1 MSYETTKLKCNLI
14 ASLATVSGLA
24 ILFLSVL
31 GFNQVRWV
39 KYLLLS
45 LGSTVSAGGLV
56 ARSIAK
62 DTQSANLDLLFA
74 EKVTR
79 LTALIDPLP
88 VLEAD
93 YVETATTPRPP
104 ALPQS
109 KRQDLPEIIEPPSDW
124 LIKVCLMSNHFRVN
138 GQTGSGKS
146 TFMLNLLTILV
157 KSFQA
162 KNVEVQIIIID
173 PKYPFSD
180 WGSYTPSYKGL
191 EESLEGLE
199 AMSKT
204 VLERLQLARECAD
217 HKRPLPVFRPQLWVV
232 DEIDMIV
239 SEYEK
244 LAAKHLKT
252 GLKVGRAL
260 GVKLAYVGQSPLA
273 DDLKLRRNDFNNST
287 NIFLGSNCLAGVDET
302 CYTGHQKSFL
312 TGQLAAR
319 EALEQKYFA
328 LIKAPSLPPFTA
340 QLPRENE
347 YGSLPSVEDRSLP
360 SVEDSKILEAGEDSK
375 INASQSSSDK
385 LTAINALKQSG
396 EDRVSVI
403 ICKVWGLGSA
413 SGRNYQTAREEYRK
427 LTGE

>member
-1 MSYETTKLKCNLI
+1 MSYHATNFKCNII
-14 ASLATVSGLA
+14 ATLATVSGIA

-45 LGSTVSAGGLV
+45 LGSTVSAGGVV

-62 DTQSANLDLLFA
+62 DNRSSNLDLIFA
-74 EKVTR
+74 EKVNK

-93 YVETATTPRPP
+93 YVESTP
-104 ALPQS
+104 ALPS
-109 KRQDLPEIIEPPSDW
+109 KSKLPDIIDPPSDW

-157 KSFQA
+157 KSFEA
-162 KNVEVQIIIID
+162 KNQDVEIIIID

-180 WGSYTPSYKGL
+180 WGSYTPSYKGI
-191 EESLEGLE
+191 EESLEGLQ
-199 AMSKT
+199 AMSDT
-204 VLERLQLARECAD
+204 VIERLALARQCAD
-217 HKRPLPVFRPQLWVV
+217 RKKPLPIFRPQLWIV
-232 DEIDMIV
+232 DEIDMVI
-239 SEYEK
+239 SQYQKE
-244 LAAKHLKT
+244 AANHLKT

-260 GVKLAYVGQSPLA
+260 GVKLAYVGQSPLSS
-273 DDLKLRRNDFNNST
+273 DLKLRRNDFNNST
-287 NIFLGSNCLAGVDET
+287 NFFLGSNGLAGVDEI
-302 CYTGHQKSFL
+302 CYTKRDKEFYMLQI
-312 TGQLAAR
+312 AAR
-319 EALEQKYFA
+319 EAIEQKYFA

-340 QLPRENE
+340 QLPRENQF
-347 YGSLPSVEDRSLP
+347 GSLPSVEDRSLP

-385 LTAINALKQSG
+385 LTAIKALKLSG
-396 EDRVSVI
+396 EDRISVI
-403 ICKVWGLGSA
+403 ICKVWGLPSA
-413 SGRNYQTAREEYRK
+413 SGRNYQSAREEYKK

>member
-1 MSYETTKLKCNLI
+1 MSYYATKLKCNII

-24 ILFLSVL
+24 ILFLTLL

-45 LGSTVSAGGLV
+45 LGSTVSAGGVV

-79 LTALIDPLP
+79 LTSLIDPLP
-88 VLEAD
+88 VLEGQF
-93 YVETATTPRPP
+93 VEASSVKS
-104 ALPQS
+104 LPQN
-109 KRQDLPEIIEPPSDW
+109 RQQLPDIIEPPSDW
-124 LIKVCLMSNHFRVN
+124 LVKVCLMSNHFRVN

-157 KSFQA
+157 KSFEA
-162 KNVEVQIIIID
+162 KNQNVEIIIID

-191 EESLEGLE
+191 DESLDGLE

-204 VLERLQLARECAD
+204 VLERLALARECAD
-217 HKRPLPVFRPQLWVV
+217 RKRPLPIFRPQLWVI

-239 SEYEK
+239 SEYQKE
-244 LAAKHLKT
+244 AAKHLKT

-260 GVKLAYVGQSPLA
+260 GVKLAYVGQSPLSS
-273 DDLKLRRNDFNNST
+273 DLKLRRNDFNNST
-287 NIFLGSNCLAGVDET
+287 NFFLGSNGLAGVDEI
-302 CYTGHQKSFL
+302 CYTKRDKEFYMMQI
-312 TGQLAAR
+312 AAR
-319 EALEQKYFA
+319 EAIEQRYFA

-340 QLPRENE
+340 QLPRENQFA
-347 YGSLPSVEDRSLP
+347 SLPSLEERSLP
-360 SVEDSKILEAGEDSK
+360 SLEDSKMLEAGEDTK
-375 INASQSSSDK
+375 INTSQSSSDK
-385 LTAINALKQSG
+385 LTAIKTLKQSG
-396 EDRVSVI
+396 EDRISVI
-403 ICKVWGLGSA
+403 ICKVWGLSSA
-413 SGRNYQTAREEYRK
+413 SGRNYQSAREEYKK

>member
-1 MSYETTKLKCNLI
+1 MSYHATNFKCNII
-14 ASLATVSGLA
+14 ATLATVSGIA

-45 LGSTVSAGGLV
+45 LGSTVSAGGVV

-62 DTQSANLDLLFA
+62 DNRSSNLDLIFA
-74 EKVTR
+74 EKVNK

-88 VLEAD
+88 VLEPD
-93 YVETATTPRPP
+93 FVEANPKSLT
-104 ALPQS
+104 QS
-109 KRQDLPEIIEPPSDW
+109 RQQLPEIIEPPNDW

-157 KSFQA
+157 KSFEA
-162 KNVEVQIIIID
+162 KNQEVEIIIID

-191 EESLEGLE
+191 EESLEGLQ
-199 AMSKT
+199 AMSDT
-204 VLERLQLARECAD
+204 VIERLALARQCAD
-217 HKRPLPVFRPQLWVV
+217 RKKPLPVFRPQLWIV
-232 DEIDMIV
+232 DEIDMVI
-239 SEYEK
+239 SQYQKE
-244 LAAKHLKT
+244 AANHLKT

-260 GVKLAYVGQSPLA
+260 GVKLAYVGQSPLSS
-273 DDLKLRRNDFNNST
+273 DLKLRRNDFNNST
-287 NIFLGSNCLAGVDET
+287 NFFLGSNGLAGVDEI
-302 CYTGHQKSFL
+302 CYTKRDKEFYMLQI
-312 TGQLAAR
+312 AAR
-319 EALEQKYFA
+319 EAVEQKYFA

-340 QLPRENE
+340 QLPLENQF
-347 YGSLPSVEDRSLP
+347 GTLPSVEDRSLP

-375 INASQSSSDK
+375 INTSQSSTDK
-385 LTAINALKQSG
+385 LTAINALKKSG

-403 ICKVWGLGSA
+403 ICKIWGLKNP

-427 LTGE
+427 ITGE

>member
-1 MSYETTKLKCNLI
+1 MSYHATNFKCNII
-14 ASLATVSGLA
+14 ATLATVSGIA

-45 LGSTVSAGGLV
+45 LGSTVSAGGVV

-62 DTQSANLDLLFA
+62 DNRSSNLDLIFA
-74 EKVTR
+74 EKVNK

-93 YVETATTPRPP
+93 YVEANSKSLT
-104 ALPQS
+104 QS
-109 KRQDLPEIIEPPSDW
+109 RQQLPEIIDPPSDW

-157 KSFQA
+157 KSFEA
-162 KNVEVQIIIID
+162 KNQDVEIIIID

-191 EESLEGLE
+191 EESLEGLQ
-199 AMSKT
+199 AMSDT
-204 VLERLQLARECAD
+204 VIERLALARQCAD
-217 HKRPLPVFRPQLWVV
+217 RKKPLPIFRPQLWIV
-232 DEIDMIV
+232 DEIDMVI
-239 SEYEK
+239 SQYQKE
-244 LAAKHLKT
+244 AANHLKT

-260 GVKLAYVGQSPLA
+260 GVKLAYVGQSPLSS
-273 DDLKLRRNDFNNST
+273 DLKLRRNDFNNST
-287 NIFLGSNCLAGVDET
+287 NFFLGSNGLAGVDEI
-302 CYTGHQKSFL
+302 CYTKRDKEFYMLQI
-312 TGQLAAR
+312 AAR
-319 EALEQKYFA
+319 EAIEQKYFA

-340 QLPRENE
+340 QLPRENQFA
-347 YGSLPSVEDRSLP
+347 SLPSVEDRSLP
-360 SVEDSKILEAGEDSK
+360 SVEDSKILEAGEDNK
-375 INASQSSSDK
+375 INTSQSSTDK
-385 LTAINALKQSG
+385 LTAINALKNSG

-403 ICKVWGLGSA
+403 ICKIWGLNNP

-427 LTGE
+427 ITGE

>member
-1 MSYETTKLKCNLI
+1 MYQSTKLKCNII

-45 LGSTVSAGGLV
+45 LGSTVSAGGVV

-79 LTALIDPLP
+79 LTSLIEPLP
-88 VLEAD
+88 VIEGQF
-93 YVETATTPRPP
+93 VEENPVK
-104 ALPQS
+104 ALPQ
-109 KRQDLPEIIEPPSDW
+109 RQQLPDIIEPPSDW
-124 LIKVCLMSNHFRVN
+124 LVKVCMLSNHFRVN

-157 KSFQA
+157 KSFEA
-162 KNVEVQIIIID
+162 KNQNVEIIIID

-204 VLERLQLARECAD
+204 VLERLALARECAD
-217 HKRPLPVFRPQLWVV
+217 RKRPLPVFRPQLWVV
-232 DEIDMIV
+232 DEIDMIA
-239 SEYEK
+239 SEYQKE
-244 LAAKHLKT
+244 AAKHLKT

-260 GVKLAYVGQSPLA
+260 GVKLAYVGQSPLSS
-273 DDLKLRRNDFNNST
+273 DLKLRRNDFNNST
-287 NIFLGSNCLAGVDET
+287 NFFLGSNGLAGVDEI
-302 CYTGHQKSFL
+302 CYTKRDKDFYMMQI
-312 TGQLAAR
+312 AAR

-347 YGSLPSVEDRSLP
+347 YGLTLPSL
-360 SVEDSKILEAGEDSK
+360 EDSKILEAGEDSK
-375 INASQSSSDK
+375 INASQSSTDK
-385 LTAINALKQSG
+385 LEAIKALKLAG
-396 EDRVSVI
+396 EDRLSVI
-403 ICKVWGLGSA
+403 ICKVWGLSSA

>member
-1 MSYETTKLKCNLI
+1 MYQSTKLKCNII

-45 LGSTVSAGGLV
+45 LGSTVNAGGVV

-79 LTALIDPLP
+79 LTSLIEPLP
-88 VLEAD
+88 VIEGQF
-93 YVETATTPRPP
+93 VEENPVK
-104 ALPQS
+104 ALPQ
-109 KRQDLPEIIEPPSDW
+109 RQQLPDIIEPPSDW
-124 LIKVCLMSNHFRVN
+124 LVKVCMLSNHFRVN

-157 KSFQA
+157 KSFEA
-162 KNVEVQIIIID
+162 KNQNVEIIIID

-204 VLERLQLARECAD
+204 VLERLALARECAD
-217 HKRPLPVFRPQLWVV
+217 RKRPLPVFRPQLWVV
-232 DEIDMIV
+232 DEIDMIA
-239 SEYEK
+239 SEYQKE
-244 LAAKHLKT
+244 AAKHLKT

-260 GVKLAYVGQSPLA
+260 GVKLAYVGQSPLSS
-273 DDLKLRRNDFNNST
+273 DLKLRRNDFNNST
-287 NIFLGSNCLAGVDET
+287 NFFLGSNGLAGVDEI
-302 CYTGHQKSFL
+302 CYTKRDKDFYMMQI
-312 TGQLAAR
+312 AAR

-340 QLPRENE
+340 QLPPENA
-347 YGSLPSVEDRSLP
+347 YGLTLP
-360 SVEDSKILEAGEDSK
+360 SVEDSKVLEAGED
-375 INASQSSSDK
+375 NNTNTSQSSSDK
-385 LTAINALKQSG
+385 LTAIKTLKQSG
-396 EDRVSVI
+396 EDRISVI

-413 SGRNYQTAREEYRK
+413 SGRAYQSARDEYRK

>member
-1 MSYETTKLKCNLI
+1 MSYHATNFKCNII

-45 LGSTVSAGGLV
+45 LGSTVSAGGVV

-88 VLEAD
+88 VLEGDFMEASP
-93 YVETATTPRPP
+93 VKQ
-104 ALPQS
+104 LPQN
-109 KRQDLPEIIEPPSDW
+109 RQQLPEIIDPPSDW
-124 LIKVCLMSNHFRVN
+124 LVKVCLMSNHFRVN

-157 KSFQA
+157 KSFES
-162 KNVEVQIIIID
+162 KNVDVEIVIID

-191 EESLEGLE
+191 DESLEGLE

-204 VLERLQLARECAD
+204 VLARLALARECAD
-217 HKRPLPVFRPQLWVV
+217 HKRALPVFRPQLWVV
-232 DEIDMIV
+232 DEIDMIT
-239 SEYEK
+239 SEYQKE
-244 LAAKHLKT
+244 AAKHLKT

-260 GVKLAYVGQSPLA
+260 GVKLAYVGQSPLSS
-273 DDLKLRRNDFNNST
+273 DLKLRRNDFNNST
-287 NIFLGSNCLAGVDET
+287 NFFLGSNGLAGVDEI
-302 CYTGHQKSFL
+302 CYTKRDKEFYMLQI
-312 TGQLAAR
+312 AAR

-328 LIKAPSLPPFTA
+328 LVKAPSLPPFTA

-347 YGSLPSVEDRSLP
+347 YGHLP
-360 SVEDSKILEAGEDSK
+360 SVEDSKLPSVEDSKMLEAGEDSK
-375 INASQSSSDK
+375 INASQSSPDK
-385 LTAINALKQSG
+385 LTAIKALKLSG
-396 EDRVSVI
+396 EVRLSVI
-403 ICKVWGLGSA
+403 ICKVWGLPSA
-413 SGRNYQTAREEYRK
+413 SGRNYQSAREEYRK

>member
-1 MSYETTKLKCNLI
+1 MSYYTTNLKCNII

-31 GFNQVRWV
+31 GLNQVRWV

-45 LGSTVSAGGLV
+45 LGTTVSAGGVV

-74 EKVTR
+74 EKLTR

-88 VLEAD
+88 VLEGQF
-93 YVETATTPRPP
+93 VETSTPVK
-104 ALPQS
+104 ALPQNN
-109 KRQDLPEIIEPPSDW
+109 QQLPEIIEPPSDW
-124 LIKVCLMSNHFRVN
+124 LIKVCMLSNHFRIN

-146 TFMLNLLTILV
+146 TFMLNLLTILTICFE
-157 KSFQA
+157 S
-162 KNVEVQIIIID
+162 KNVEVEIIIID

-180 WGSYTPSYKGL
+180 WGKHTPRYKGL
-191 EESLEGLE
+191 DESLDGLE

-204 VLERLQLARECAD
+204 VIERLALARECAD
-217 HKRPLPVFRPQLWVV
+217 RKKPLPVFRPQLWVI

-239 SEYEK
+239 SEYQKE
-244 LAAKHLKT
+244 AANHLKT

-260 GVKLAYVGQSPLA
+260 GVKLAYVGQSPLSS
-273 DDLKLRRNDFNNST
+273 DLKLRRNDFNNST
-287 NIFLGSNCLAGVDET
+287 NIFLGSNCLAGVDEI
-302 CYTGHQKSFL
+302 CYTGQQKSFL

-319 EALEQKYFA
+319 EDLEQQYFA
-328 LIKAPSLPPFTA
+328 LVKAPSLPPFTA
-340 QLPRENE
+340 KLPSENQFA
-347 YGSLPSVEDRSLP
+347 SLPSKLP
-360 SVEDSKILEAGEDSK
+360 SLEDSKMLEAGEDSK
-375 INASQSSSDK
+375 INTSQSSSDK

-396 EDRVSVI
+396 EDRISVI
-403 ICKVWGLGSA
+403 ICKIWGLPSA
-413 SGRNYQTAREEYRK
+413 SGRNYQSAREEYRK

>member
-1 MSYETTKLKCNLI
+1 MYQSTKLKCNII

-45 LGSTVSAGGLV
+45 LGSTVSAGGVV

-79 LTALIDPLP
+79 LTSLIEPLP
-88 VLEAD
+88 VIEGQF
-93 YVETATTPRPP
+93 VEENPVK
-104 ALPQS
+104 ALPQ
-109 KRQDLPEIIEPPSDW
+109 RQQLPDIIEPPSDW
-124 LIKVCLMSNHFRVN
+124 LVKVCMLSNHFRVN

-157 KSFQA
+157 KSFEA
-162 KNVEVQIIIID
+162 KNQNVEIIIID

-204 VLERLQLARECAD
+204 VLERLALARECAD
-217 HKRPLPVFRPQLWVV
+217 RKRPLPVFRPQLWVV
-232 DEIDMIV
+232 DEIDMIA
-239 SEYEK
+239 SEYQKE
-244 LAAKHLKT
+244 AAKHLKT

-260 GVKLAYVGQSPLA
+260 GVKLAYVGQSPLSS
-273 DDLKLRRNDFNNST
+273 DLKLRRNDFNNST
-287 NIFLGSNCLAGVDET
+287 NFFLGSNGLAGVDEI
-302 CYTGHQKSFL
+302 CYTKRDKDFYMMQI
-312 TGQLAAR
+312 AAR

-340 QLPRENE
+340 QLPPENA
-347 YGSLPSVEDRSLP
+347 YGLTLP
-360 SVEDSKILEAGEDSK
+360 SVEDSKVLEAGED
-375 INASQSSSDK
+375 NNTNTSQSSSDK
-385 LTAINALKQSG
+385 LTAIKTLKQSG
-396 EDRVSVI
+396 EDRISVI

-413 SGRNYQTAREEYRK
+413 SGRAYQSARDEYRK

>member
-1 MSYETTKLKCNLI
+1 MSYYATKLKCNII

-24 ILFLSVL
+24 ILFLSLL
-31 GFNQVRWV
+31 GFNQLRWV

-45 LGSTVSAGGLV
+45 LGATVSAGGVV

-62 DTQSANLDLLFA
+62 DTQSANLDLLFT

-79 LTALIDPLP
+79 LTTLIEPLP
-88 VLEAD
+88 VLEGQF
-93 YVETATTPRPP
+93 VESSTPAIATDKPLLKTS
-104 ALPQS
+104 Q
-109 KRQDLPEIIEPPSDW
+109 LPEIIEPPSDW

-157 KSFQA
+157 KSFEARNQ
-162 KNVEVQIIIID
+162 NVEVIIID

-191 EESLEGLE
+191 DESLDGLE

-204 VLERLQLARECAD
+204 VLERLALARECAD
-217 HKRPLPVFRPQLWVV
+217 HKRPLPVFRPQLWVI

-260 GVKLAYVGQSPLA
+260 GVKLAYVGQTPLA

-287 NIFLGSNCLAGVDET
+287 NIFLGSNCLAGVDEI
-302 CYTGHQKSFL
+302 CYTGQQKSFL

-319 EALEQKYFA
+319 EELEQKYFA
-328 LIKAPSLPPFTA
+328 LVKPPSLPPFTA
-340 QLPRENE
+340 QLPQENA
-347 YGSLPSVEDRSLP
+347 YGQSLPSL
-360 SVEDSKILEAGEDSK
+360 EDSKILEAGEDSK
-375 INASQSSSDK
+375 INASQSSSNK
-385 LTAINALKQSG
+385 LTAIKALKQSG
-396 EDRVSVI
+396 EDRISVI

-413 SGRNYQTAREEYRK
+413 SGRAYQSAREEYRK

>member
-1 MSYETTKLKCNLI
+1 MSYQSTKLKSNII

-24 ILFLSVL
+24 ILFLTLL

-45 LGSTVSAGGLV
+45 LGACVSAGGVV

-79 LTALIDPLP
+79 LTSLIEPLP
-88 VLEAD
+88 VLEGQF
-93 YVETATTPRPP
+93 VESSPSIATDKPLLK
-104 ALPQS
+104 ASQ
-109 KRQDLPEIIEPPSDW
+109 LPEIIEPPSDW

-157 KSFQA
+157 KSFEA
-162 KNVEVQIIIID
+162 KNQNVEIIIID

-180 WGSYTPSYKGL
+180 WGSYIPSYKGL
-191 EESLEGLE
+191 DESLDGLE

-204 VLERLQLARECAD
+204 VLERLALARECAD
-217 HKRPLPVFRPQLWVV
+217 HKRLLPVFRPQLWVI

-260 GVKLAYVGQSPLA
+260 GVKLAYVGQTPLA

-287 NIFLGSNCLAGVDET
+287 NIFLGSNCLAGVDEI
-302 CYTGHQKSFL
+302 CYTGQQKSFL

-319 EALEQKYFA
+319 EELEQKYFA
-328 LIKAPSLPPFTA
+328 LVKAPSLPPFTA
-340 QLPRENE
+340 QLPPENA
-347 YGSLPSVEDRSLP
+347 YGQSLPSL
-360 SVEDSKILEAGEDSK
+360 EDSKMLEAGEDTK
-375 INASQSSSDK
+375 INTSQSSSDK
-385 LTAINALKQSG
+385 LTAIKALKQSG
-396 EDRVSVI
+396 EDRISVI

-413 SGRNYQTAREEYRK
+413 SGRAYQSAREEYKK

>member
-1 MSYETTKLKCNLI
+1 MYQSTKLKCNII

-45 LGSTVSAGGLV
+45 LGSTVSAGGVV

-79 LTALIDPLP
+79 LTSLIEPLP
-88 VLEAD
+88 VIEGQF
-93 YVETATTPRPP
+93 VEENPVK
-104 ALPQS
+104 ALPQ
-109 KRQDLPEIIEPPSDW
+109 RQQLPDIIEPPSDW
-124 LIKVCLMSNHFRVN
+124 LVKVCMLSNHFRVN

-146 TFMLNLLTILV
+146 TFMLNLITILTICFE
-157 KSFQA
+157 S
-162 KNVEVQIIIID
+162 KNVDVEIIIID

-180 WGSYTPSYKGL
+180 WGSYTPRYKGI

-199 AMSKT
+199 DMSKT
-204 VLERLQLARECAD
+204 VLERLALARECAD
-217 HKRPLPVFRPQLWVV
+217 RKRPLPVFRPQLWVV
-232 DEIDMIV
+232 DEIDMII
-239 SEYEK
+239 SEYQK
-244 LAAKHLKT
+244 KAAKHLKI

-260 GVKLAYVGQSPLA
+260 GVKLAYVGQSPLSS
-273 DDLKLRRNDFNNST
+273 DLKLRRNDFNNST
-287 NIFLGSNCLAGVDET
+287 NFFLGSNGLAGVDEI
-302 CYTGHQKSFL
+302 CYTKRDKDFYMLQI
-312 TGQLAAR
+312 AAR
-319 EALEQKYFA
+319 EAIEQKYFA
-328 LIKAPSLPPFTA
+328 LVKVPSLPPFTA
-340 QLPRENE
+340 QLPPENA
-347 YGSLPSVEDRSLP
+347 YDRNLPSVEDN
-360 SVEDSKILEAGEDSK
+360 KILENGEANK

-385 LTAINALKQSG
+385 LEAIKALKLSG
-396 EDRVSVI
+396 EDRLSVI

-413 SGRNYQTAREEYRK
+413 SGRAYQNAREEYRK

>member
-1 MSYETTKLKCNLI
+1 MSYQATNLKCNII
-14 ASLATVSGLA
+14 ASLATVSGLM

-45 LGSTVSAGGLV
+45 LGSTVSAGGVV

-62 DTQSANLDLLFA
+62 NTQSANLDLLFA
-74 EKVTR
+74 EKLTR

-88 VLEAD
+88 VLEGD
-93 YVETATTPRPP
+93 FVETTSVK
-104 ALPQS
+104 ALTQN
-109 KRQDLPEIIEPPSDW
+109 RQQLPDIIDPPSDW

-157 KSFQA
+157 KSFES
-162 KNVEVQIIIID
+162 KNVDVEIIIID

-191 EESLEGLE
+191 DESLEGLE

-204 VLERLQLARECAD
+204 VIERLALARECAD
-217 HKRPLPVFRPQLWVV
+217 RKRPLPVFRPQLWVV
-232 DEIDMIV
+232 DEIDMII
-239 SEYEK
+239 SEYQK
-244 LAAKHLKT
+244 DAAKHLKT

-287 NIFLGSNCLAGVDET
+287 NIFLGSNCLAGVDEI
-302 CYTGHQKSFL
+302 CYTGQQKSFL

-319 EALEQKYFA
+319 EELEQKYFA

-340 QLPRENE
+340 QLPPENA
-347 YGSLPSVEDRSLP
+347 YGLTLPSVEDTKS
-360 SVEDSKILEAGEDSK
+360 LEAGEASK
-375 INASQSSSDK
+375 INTSQSSSDK

-396 EDRVSVI
+396 EDRISII
-403 ICKVWGLGSA
+403 ICKVWGLQSA
-413 SGRNYQTAREEYRK
+413 SGRSYQSAREEYKK

>member
-1 MSYETTKLKCNLI
+1 MSYHATNFKCNII
-14 ASLATVSGLA
+14 ATLATVSGIA

-45 LGSTVSAGGLV
+45 LGSTVSAGGVV

-62 DTQSANLDLLFA
+62 DNRSSNLDLIFA
-74 EKVTR
+74 EKVNK

-93 YVETATTPRPP
+93 YVEANPKSLT
-104 ALPQS
+104 QS
-109 KRQDLPEIIEPPSDW
+109 RQQLPEIIDPPSDW

-157 KSFQA
+157 KSFEA
-162 KNVEVQIIIID
+162 KNQDVEIIIID

-204 VLERLQLARECAD
+204 VIDRLALARDCAD
-217 HKRPLPVFRPQLWVV
+217 RKKPLPVFRPQLWIV
-232 DEIDMIV
+232 DEIDMVI
-239 SEYEK
+239 SQYQKE
-244 LAAKHLKT
+244 AANHLKT

-260 GVKLAYVGQSPLA
+260 GVKLAYVGQSPLSS
-273 DDLKLRRNDFNNST
+273 DLKLRRNDFNNST
-287 NIFLGSNCLAGVDET
+287 NFFLGSNGLAGVDEI
-302 CYTGHQKSFL
+302 CYTKRDKDFYMLQI
-312 TGQLAAR
+312 AAR
-319 EALEQKYFA
+319 EEKEQRYFA

-340 QLPRENE
+340 QLPRENQF
-347 YGSLPSVEDRSLP
+347 GSLPSVEDRSLP

-375 INASQSSSDK
+375 INTSQSSSDK
-385 LTAINALKQSG
+385 LTAINTLKQSG
-396 EDRVSVI
+396 EDRISVI
-403 ICKVWGLGSA
+403 ICKIWGLPSA
-413 SGRNYQTAREEYRK
+413 SGRNYQSAREEYRK

>member
-1 MSYETTKLKCNLI
+1 MSYHATNFKCNII
-14 ASLATVSGLA
+14 ATLATVSGIA

-45 LGSTVSAGGLV
+45 LGSTVSAGGVV

-62 DTQSANLDLLFA
+62 DNRSSNLDLIFA
-74 EKVTR
+74 EKVNK

-88 VLEAD
+88 VLEPD
-93 YVETATTPRPP
+93 FVEANPKSLT
-104 ALPQS
+104 QS
-109 KRQDLPEIIEPPSDW
+109 RQQLPEIIEPPNDW

-157 KSFQA
+157 KSFEA
-162 KNVEVQIIIID
+162 KNQDVEIIIID

-191 EESLEGLE
+191 EESLEGLQ
-199 AMSKT
+199 AMSDT
-204 VLERLQLARECAD
+204 VIERLALARQCAD
-217 HKRPLPVFRPQLWVV
+217 RKKPLPVFRPQLWIV
-232 DEIDMIV
+232 DEIDMVI
-239 SEYEK
+239 SQYQKE
-244 LAAKHLKT
+244 AANHLKT

-260 GVKLAYVGQSPLA
+260 GVKLAYVGQSPLSS
-273 DDLKLRRNDFNNST
+273 DLKLRRNDFNNST
-287 NIFLGSNCLAGVDET
+287 NFFLGSNGLAGVDEI
-302 CYTGHQKSFL
+302 CYTKRDKEFYMLQI
-312 TGQLAAR
+312 AAR
-319 EALEQKYFA
+319 EAVEQKYFA

-340 QLPRENE
+340 QLPLENQF
-347 YGSLPSVEDRSLP
+347 GTLPSVEDRSLP

-375 INASQSSSDK
+375 INTSQSSTDK
-385 LTAINALKQSG
+385 LTAINALKKSG

-403 ICKVWGLGSA
+403 ICKIWGLKNP

-427 LTGE
+427 ITGE

>member
-1 MSYETTKLKCNLI
+1 MSYYATKLKCNII

-24 ILFLSVL
+24 ILFLTIL

-45 LGSTVSAGGLV
+45 LGSAVSAGGVV

-79 LTALIDPLP
+79 LTSLIDPLP
-88 VLEAD
+88 VLEGQF
-93 YVETATTPRPP
+93 VEASPVKS
-104 ALPQS
+104 LPQN
-109 KRQDLPEIIEPPSDW
+109 RQQLPDIIEPPSDW
-124 LIKVCLMSNHFRVN
+124 LIKFCLMSNHFRVN

-157 KSFQA
+157 KSFEA
-162 KNVEVQIIIID
+162 KNQDVEIIIID

-191 EESLEGLE
+191 EESLDGLK

-204 VLERLQLARECAD
+204 VIERLALAREYAD
-217 HKRPLPVFRPQLWVV
+217 RKRSLPVFRPQLWVV
-232 DEIDMIV
+232 DEIDMIT
-239 SEYEK
+239 SEYQKE
-244 LAAKHLKT
+244 ASKHLKT

-260 GVKLAYVGQSPLA
+260 GVKLAYVGQSPLSS
-273 DDLKLRRNDFNNST
+273 DLKLRRNDFNNST
-287 NIFLGSNCLAGVDET
+287 NFFLGSNGLAGVDEI
-302 CYTGHQKSFL
+302 CYTKRDKEFFMMQI
-312 TGQLAAR
+312 AAR
-319 EALEQKYFA
+319 EALEQKYFG

-340 QLPRENE
+340 HLPRENQFAT
-347 YGSLPSVEDRSLP
+347 LPSVEDRSLP
-360 SVEDSKILEAGEDSK
+360 SVEDSKMLEAGEDSK
-375 INASQSSSDK
+375 INTSQSSSDK
-385 LTAINALKQSG
+385 LEAIKTLKLSG
-396 EDRVSVI
+396 EDRISVI
-403 ICKVWGLGSA
+403 ICKVWGLNNP
-413 SGRNYQTAREEYRK
+413 SGRNYQSAREEYKK